1 MCICIRIRKLKNRER
16 KDIPWPSIKC
26 PRRLEVTSTT
36 IHHLRRCFPTHFPLF
51 WYLLFYTRVK
61 SENEFIYVVSYS
73 FLFWAIGPLFQ
84 ALSGLAH
91 QTENAQKQCWISYV
105 CKGTSTITQKFY
117 LKWACSKKK
126 KQLLLASSFIVWI
139 RNTIQTGGNSS
150 SFQNSITGYMDAI
163 LFTQYQTNTTTHDT
177 NTSISKWLLYYS
189 SQNKW
194 MATLNTRIGSEL
206 GRIKP
211 TSWLSRGSSKSQIGI
226 LYPLEKSL
234 QVWSWAFQSRKNNG

>member
-51 WYLLFYTRVK
+51 LYLLFYTRVK

-150 SFQNSITGYMDAI
+150 SFQNSITGRIWMLSYSPGI
-163 LFTQYQTNTTTHDT
+163 RQTHLHTIQT
-177 NTSISKWLLYYS
+177 LLY
-189 SQNKW
+189 
-194 MATLNTRIGSEL
+194 
-206 GRIKP
+206 P
-211 TSWLSRGSSKSQIGI
+211 
-226 LYPLEKSL
+226 
-234 QVWSWAFQSRKNNG
+234 NGYYTTAPKINEWQP